1 MGIKV
6 VEYNEVQ
13 VTATPAARE
22 LPDISG
28 LVEKAATGDLEAFGE
43 IYEVCLNPIYRYVLY
58 HVRDMMTAED
68 VTEDVFIKAWKA
80 IQSCKGRGR
89 TFMPWL
95 YRIAHNHTI
104 NVLKKTQK
112 SVSLAT
118 ETLVE
123 ADGPEKQ
130 VAARFSRETLLDATG
145 RLPPNQKQVIILKF
159 IEGLDN
165 REISEVMNKKEGA
178 VRVLQ
183 MRALSRLR
191 QQLGRTESEYAGW
204 L

>member
-6 VEYNEVQ
+6 IEHNEVQ
-13 VTATPAARE
+13 VTATPVARK

-28 LVEKAATGDLEAFGE
+28 LVEKAAAGDLEAFGE
-43 IYEVCLNPIYRYVLY
+43 IYAVCLNPIYRYVLY

-68 VTEDVFIKAWKA
+68 VTEDVFVKAWKA
-80 IQSCKGRGR
+80 IESCKGKGQ
-89 TFMPWL
+89 TFVPWL

-104 NVLKKTQK
+104 NVLKKMQR
-112 SVSLAT
+112 SVSL
-118 ETLVE
+118 EKEILVE
-123 ADGPEKQ
+123 AGGPEKQ
-130 VAARFSRETLLDATG
+130 VADRLSREVLLDAIG
-145 RLPPNQKQVIILKF
+145 RLPLDQKQVIMLKF

-165 REISEVMNKKEGA
+165 RETGEVMNKKEGA

>member
-1 MGIKV
+1 MEIKV
-6 VEYNEVQ
+6 IEHNEVRE
-13 VTATPAARE
+13 AAVPVARK

-28 LVEKAATGDLEAFGE
+28 LVEKAAAGDLEAFGE
-43 IYEVCLNPIYRYVLY
+43 IYTVCLNPIYRYVLY

-68 VTEDVFIKAWKA
+68 VTEDVFVKAWKVIA
-80 IQSCKGRGR
+80 SCKGRGQ
-89 TFMPWL
+89 TFVPWL

-104 NVLKKTQK
+104 NVLKKMQK
-112 SVSLAT
+112 GVSLET

-130 VAARFSRETLLDATG
+130 VAARLSRETLLDATG
-145 RLPPNQKQVIILKF
+145 RLPPDQKQVIMLKF

-165 REISEVMNKKEGA
+165 REISEIMNKKEGS